1 MEMGRAARDPW
12 VWGQLLL
19 LLLVGMG
26 VPLLTRINLGPL
38 DPILGRMDP
47 VALRRVGWLAVAAGI
62 GLMVWGAKS
71 LGPGLTP
78 SIEPPAESRLITT
91 GPYARIRHPI
101 YSGLILALGGYTW
114 RLSNWRMALLVIGV
128 ASLYFGAKANAEE
141 RWLVQRFPDYQGY
154 RQRVPK
160 LWPW

>member
-19 LLLVGMG
+19 LMLVGVG

-38 DPILGRMDP
+38 DPILGRLDP
-47 VALRRVGWLAVAAGI
+47 VALRRVGWLAIAAGM
-62 GLMVWGAKS
+62 GLMGWGARS

-78 SIEPPAESRLITT
+78 SIEPPAEARFITT

-101 YSGLILALGGYTW
+101 YTGLILVLGGYTW
-114 RLSNWRMALLVIGV
+114 LSSNWRMALLVIGV
-128 ASLYFGAKANAEE
+128 ASLYLGAKANAEE
-141 RWLVQRFPDYQGY
+141 RWLVQRFPDYPGY